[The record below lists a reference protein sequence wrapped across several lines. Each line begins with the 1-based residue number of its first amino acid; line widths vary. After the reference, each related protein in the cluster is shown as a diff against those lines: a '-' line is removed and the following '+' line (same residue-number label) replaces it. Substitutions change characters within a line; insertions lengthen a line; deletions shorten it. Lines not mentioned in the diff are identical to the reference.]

1 MTLGE
6 GGPPCPLVSV
16 GFRWF
21 PLVFFRWPTLATLYI
36 EHAREQG
43 GHPSRF
49 FFLLGFS
56 YMNVAKNLCGFSLAD
71 FPTFPIYYITFVA
84 GQVGRHI
91 QWVVR
96 WGDFKKN
103 PPSQSIILLS

>member
-16 GFRWF
+16 GFF

-49 FFLLGFS
+49 SFLLGF
-56 YMNVAKNLCGFSLAD
+56 
-71 FPTFPIYYITFVA
+71 
-84 GQVGRHI
+84 
-91 QWVVR
+91 
-96 WGDFKKN
+96 
-103 PPSQSIILLS
+103 LLYERD

>member
-16 GFRWF
+16 GFF

-49 FFLLGFS
+49 FFLLGFLL
-56 YMNVAKNLCGFSLAD
+56 YERGQKFVRVFLLAD
-71 FPTFPIYYITFVA
+71 FPTFPIYYIPFVA